1 MTSERRA
8 IIVVDLA
15 YGDCGKGSIVDF
27 LTCHCRAQT
36 IVRFNGGPQA
46 GHNVLTKDGRH
57 HTFSHFASGTFVP
70 GVRTLLSRFML
81 IEPYA
86 LLNEAAH
93 LQQIGVINPL
103 SRLMID
109 RRCPVITPAH
119 QAANR
124 LREIA
129 RGANAH
135 GTCGIGVGELMRD
148 SIEHPEQ
155 ILHAAELGDSA
166 TVHRKLRAACTFKCD
181 QLREIIADIRSHPRA
196 DHAIHTLED
205 PSWIDIAA
213 DNYAHVARSV
223 SMVDDQANTK
233 ILRDDAPVIF
243 EGAQG
248 VLLDESFGFHPHTT
262 WSTTTFANAQTLLDE
277 TGFDGR
283 RTRLG
288 VLRSYFTRHGAGPL
302 VTERPELC
310 NSLAERHNSE
320 QSWAGNFRVGIFDAV
335 AVRYALS
342 VASGADFLAITH
354 LDRLN
359 QLPKE
364 VCNAYQYIGDQTF
377 FTGDAF
383 RITEIKVHRPASLA
397 YQEALTKVLQQ
408 CQPLYST
415 VKGGDQQAFLQS
427 LEHELKT
434 PIAIISSGPLAED
447 KQIQIEL

>member
-1 MTSERRA
+1 MTSQRRA

-27 LTCHCRAQT
+27 LTRHCRAQT

-46 GHNVLTKDGRH
+46 GHNVVTRDGRH

-70 GVRTLLSRFML
+70 GVRTLLSHFML

-103 SRLMID
+103 TRLMID

-135 GTCGIGVGELMRD
+135 GTCGIGAGELMQD
-148 SIEHPEQ
+148 SLEHPED
-155 ILHAAELGDSA
+155 ILHAGELSDSA
-166 TVHRKLRAACTFKCD
+166 TVHRKLRDACALKHD
-181 QLREIIADIRSHPRA
+181 QLREIFSDIRSHPRA
-196 DHAIHTLED
+196 SHAIQTLEN

-213 DNYAHVARSV
+213 DNYAHVSRSV
-223 SMVDDQANTK
+223 SMIYDQAVTK
-233 ILRDDAPVIF
+233 ILRNNAPLIF

-248 VLLDESFGFHPHTT
+248 VLLDETFGFHPHTT
-262 WSTTTFANAQTLLDE
+262 WSTTTFANAESLLDE
-277 TGFDGR
+277 AGFEGR

-288 VLRSYFTRHGAGPL
+288 VLRTYFTRHGAGPL
-302 VTERPELC
+302 VTERPELSA
-310 NSLAERHNSE
+310 SLVEEHNSE

-335 AVRYALS
+335 AARYALS
-342 VASGADFLAITH
+342 AAGGADFLAITH
-354 LDRLN
+354 LDALN
-359 QLPKE
+359 KLPGQI
-364 VCNAYQYIGDQTF
+364 CNAYQNTDEGAHVSD
-377 FTGDAF
+377 
-383 RITEIKVHRPASLA
+383 IKVRRPPSLA
-397 YQEALTKVLQQ
+397 DQEALTKTLQQ
-408 CQPLYST
+408 CRPIYTT
-415 VKGGDQQAFLQS
+415 VKDGDQHAFLQF

-434 PIAIISSGPLAED
+434 PIAITSSGPLAED
-447 KQIQIEL
+447 KQVLIEL